1 MATILITGTNK
12 GVGLELTKIYA
23 ARGDTVYAACRD
35 PAGASAL
42 AEVPGEVVILP
53 LVVGDSGSVTAMAE
67 QLAGVTI
74 DIVINNAGMKGPEF
88 EEQNTYAM
96 DFDGWAETFN
106 VNSMGPV
113 RVMQALMPN
122 LKQAEAAKV
131 VTITSQMGAL
141 SLDMPAAHAY
151 CASKAAVNKFMR
163 LASIDLKKVGV
174 AVGLIHPG
182 WVQTDMGG
190 PRADL
195 TPQESAEGIVAV
207 VDQLS
212 MDSTGGFWKWN
223 GETHDW

>member
-23 ARGDTVYAACRD
+23 ARGDTVYASCRD

-42 AEVPGEVVILP
+42 AEVLGEVVILP

-67 QLAGVTI
+67 HLAGVTI

-163 LASIDLKKVGV
+163 LASIDLKKDGV

>member
-122 LKQAEAAKV
+122 LKQAETAKV

-163 LASIDLKKVGV
+163 LASIDLKKDGV

-212 MDSTGGFWKWN
+212 MDSTGSFWKWN

>member
-67 QLAGVTI
+67 HLAGVTI

-122 LKQAEAAKV
+122 LKQAETAKV

-163 LASIDLKKVGV
+163 LASIDLKKDGV

>member
-163 LASIDLKKVGV
+163 LSSIDLKKDGV

>member
-163 LASIDLKKVGV
+163 LASIDLKKDGV

-212 MDSTGGFWKWN
+212 MDSTGSFWKWN

>member
-67 QLAGVTI
+67 HLAGVTI

-113 RVMQALMPN
+113 RVMQALMSN

-163 LASIDLKKVGV
+163 LASIDLKKDGV

>member
-163 LASIDLKKVGV
+163 LASIDLKKDSV

>member
-42 AEVPGEVVILP
+42 AEVHGEVVILP

-88 EEQNTYAM
+88 EQQNTYAM

-163 LASIDLKKVGV
+163 LASIDLKKDGV

>member
-122 LKQAEAAKV
+122 LKQAETAKV

-163 LASIDLKKVGV
+163 LASIDLKKDEV

>member
-42 AEVPGEVVILP
+42 AEVLGEVVILP

-67 QLAGVTI
+67 HLAGVTI

-163 LASIDLKKVGV
+163 LASIDLKKDSV

>member
-42 AEVPGEVVILP
+42 AEVPGEVVILQ

-88 EEQNTYAM
+88 EQQNTYAM

-163 LASIDLKKVGV
+163 LASIDLKKDGV

>member
-96 DFDGWAETFN
+96 DFDGWAETIN

-163 LASIDLKKVGV
+163 LASIDLKKDGV

>member
-113 RVMQALMPN
+113 RVMQALMSN

-163 LASIDLKKVGV
+163 LASIDLKKDGV

>member
-42 AEVPGEVVILP
+42 AEVLGEVVILP

-163 LASIDLKKVGV
+163 LASIDLKKDGV

>member
-35 PAGASAL
+35 PAAASAL

-113 RVMQALMPN
+113 RVMQALMSN

-163 LASIDLKKVGV
+163 LASIDLKKDGV